1 MTAENQLV
9 PAGGP
14 EATIFEQGYRSYAG
28 RRTGLRGAIGT
39 LVWHSVRAVLGIG
52 RSARH
57 KIMPVAVI
65 LMAYAPAAVFVGVA
79 ALLPGDLED
88 DFLPSYAQYYGFVS
102 AALFLF
108 ASFVAPELLCTDRRT
123 GMLGVYLA
131 SPLDR
136 RTYLLGKT
144 LAVSSILAVVTIGP
158 PLLLLIALTLEDSG
172 PPTVGDFLLLAWR
185 IILSGAVMSA
195 FYAAISMAI
204 SATTDRKGAA
214 TASVIGVMIGSAAV
228 ANAVVDGGEQSELWR
243 LGDLASLPFELASRI
258 HGEQGEWASRDIST
272 GLMWL
277 VAVGV
282 IGLCGAWI
290 WDRYRRMLVRR

>member
-1 MTAENQLV
+1 MTAE
-9 PAGGP
+9 A
-14 EATIFEQGYRSYAG
+14 AIYEQGYRSYDG
-28 RRTGLRGAIGT
+28 ERTGVSGAIRT
-39 LVWHSVRAVLGIG
+39 LVGHSLRAVLGLG

-65 LMAYAPAAVFVGVA
+65 LMAYTPAAVFLGVA
-79 ALLPGDLED
+79 ALLPAELEGEV
-88 DFLPSYAQYYGFVS
+88 LPSYAGYYGFVS

-136 RTYLLGKT
+136 TTYLLGKT
-144 LAVSSILAVVTIGP
+144 IAIASILAVVTIGP
-158 PLLLLIALTLEDSG
+158 PLVLLIGLSLADSG
-172 PPTVGDFLLLAWR
+172 PAGWGEGIELGWR

-195 FYAAISMAI
+195 FYAAISMAV

-214 TASVIGVMIGSAAV
+214 TATIIGLMLGSLAV
-228 ANAVVDGGEQSELWR
+228 ANAVVDGGDQSELFR

-258 HGEQGEWASRDIST
+258 HGEEGAWANRDIST
-272 GLMWL
+272 GLIWL
-277 VAVGV
+277 AVLGIIAACSV
-282 IGLCGAWI
+282 WV
-290 WDRYRRMLVRR
+290 WDRYRRVLVRR

>member
-1 MTAENQLV
+1 MTAE
-9 PAGGP
+9 A
-14 EATIFEQGYRSYAG
+14 AIYEQGYRSYDG
-28 RRTGLRGAIGT
+28 VRTGVGGAIRT
-39 LVWHSVRAVLGIG
+39 LVFHSARAVLGLG

-57 KIMPVAVI
+57 KVMPVAVI
-65 LMAYAPAAVFVGVA
+65 LMAYTPAAVFLGVA
-79 ALLPGDLED
+79 ALLPDELQGEV
-88 DFLPSYAQYYGFVS
+88 LPSYAGYYGFVS

-144 LAVSSILAVVTIGP
+144 IAVASILAVVTIGP
-158 PLLLLIALTLEDSG
+158 PLVLLIGLSLADAG
-172 PPTVGDFLLLAWR
+172 PAGLGEGLRLAWR

-214 TASVIGVMIGSAAV
+214 TASIIGLMIGSLAV
-228 ANAVVDGGEQSELWR
+228 ANAVVEGGEQSELFR

-258 HGEQGEWASRDIST
+258 HGEEGDWASRDIST
-272 GLMWL
+272 GLIWL
-277 VAVGV
+277 AVLGV
-282 IGLCGAWI
+282 IAVCSGWV
-290 WDRYRRMLVRR
+290 WDRYRRMLVQR